1 MDEQSQGMQGPPI
14 PQFQPQKAL
23 RPDMGY
29 NTLANFRIEKKIG
42 RGQFS
47 EVYRAACLLDG
58 VPVALK
64 KVMCSALAIL
74 LQVCLLP
81 VWERRV
87 CVLNACYFLEII
99 KGSESLQYMA
109 TLTNLFENVPVSCH
123 GSFAK
128 K

>member
-1 MDEQSQGMQGPPI
+1 MDEQSQGMQGQPVPE
-14 PQFQPQKAL
+14 FQPQKAL

-64 KVMCSALAIL
+64 KV
-74 LQVCLLP
+74 QVCLGP
-81 VWERRV
+81 ICGKQVW
-87 CVLNACYFLEII
+87 VLNA
-99 KGSESLQYMA
+99 
-109 TLTNLFENVPVSCH
+109 
-123 GSFAK
+123 GSFSELLRALSPQHMALTSLSDQPTASHGPFAK
-128 K
+128 A

>member
-1 MDEQSQGMQGPPI
+1 MDEQSQGMPGPPA

-64 KVMCSALAIL
+64 KVQDSYPQLCHRPPRRSLRT
-74 LQVCLLP
+74 
-81 VWERRV
+81 ERPGARWPRPGPRHV
-87 CVLNACYFLEII
+87 
-99 KGSESLQYMA
+99 SE
-109 TLTNLFENVPVSCH
+109 
-123 GSFAK
+123 
-128 K
+128 

>member
-1 MDEQSQGMQGPPI
+1 MDEQSQGMQGQPV

-64 KVMCSALAIL
+64 KVFACHHC
-74 LQVCLLP
+74 V
-81 VWERRV
+81 ERRV
-87 CVLNACYFLEII
+87 RALSACFFFEMV
-99 KGSESLQYMA
+99 KGSGSLQCMAAWTSLFESLP
-109 TLTNLFENVPVSCH
+109 TPHH
-123 GSFAK
+123 GSFARS
-128 K
+128 

>member
-1 MDEQSQGMQGPPI
+1 MDEQSQGMQGPPV

-64 KVMCSALAIL
+64 KV
-74 LQVCLLP
+74 QVCLLP
-81 VWERRV
+81 VWEGRV

-109 TLTNLFENVPVSCH
+109 TLTSLFENLPVSHH